1 MPNEVT
7 PVDAPV
13 DTDVDVELVARLRVA
28 IARLSRQLRQQ
39 AGPALSPTLQSTLA
53 TIAVHG
59 PLPLGELAAREQ
71 ITPPTVTKIVGKLS
85 DQGLVSRERD
95 ALDGRVFRIS
105 LTELGQERFEES
117 RTRRTAWLVTRLERL
132 GITDRVRLLD
142 TVELLEAIV
151 EPEAVE

>member
-1 MPNEVT
+1 
-7 PVDAPV
+7 
-13 DTDVDVELVARLRVA
+13 
-28 IARLSRQLRQQ
+28 
-39 AGPALSPTLQSTLA
+39 
-53 TIAVHG
+53 
-59 PLPLGELAAREQ
+59 
-71 ITPPTVTKIVGKLS
+71 
-85 DQGLVSRERD
+85 
-95 ALDGRVFRIS
+95 VFRIS